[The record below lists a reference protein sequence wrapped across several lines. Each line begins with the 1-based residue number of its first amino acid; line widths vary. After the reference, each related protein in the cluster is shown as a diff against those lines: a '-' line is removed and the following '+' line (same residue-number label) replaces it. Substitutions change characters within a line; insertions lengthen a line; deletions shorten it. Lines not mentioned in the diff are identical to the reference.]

1 MKRLLAMMAAML
13 IGLGAL
19 TGGQALAA
27 DQTVVVAEVS
37 GEVNAAMSAY
47 IEDVI
52 ENAEESGSAVVLNID
67 TYGGQILEADNIKK
81 TLLSATV
88 PVDCYIRGNALSAGV
103 LIAISCEH
111 IIMADSAVIGAA
123 ETIPNDEKTLSTW
136 VGILKSAAEAR
147 GRDANLIAAMA
158 DKRIAIEGVT
168 EADELLTLGA
178 QEAADL
184 KLADGTA
191 ANINDALRQLGYA
204 DAAVS
209 EQPMSF
215 PTRAAQF
222 LTSTTIASLLFI
234 AAIVCMGVEIFTP
247 GFGIFGA
254 LSILFFGL
262 YFGGSFLAG
271 YAEWWAAALFVFG
284 IVMVG
289 VEIAVPGF
297 GVFGIL
303 GILGIGAGLL
313 FAARD
318 LGSFLIIFASGVVGS
333 AVLLPILYKIFK
345 RMGLIRKVVLFSNM
359 ESAEGYT
366 SHDKRESLVGKQGV
380 AETDLRPAGFARVN
394 GARLEVVSNGAY
406 IVKGSA
412 VVVVG
417 HTPGR
422 IVVDGIKEEDM

>member
-1 MKRLLAMMAAML
+1 MKRLLAVMAAML
-13 IGLGAL
+13 IGLGVF

-52 ENAEESGSAVVLNID
+52 DNAEKSGSAVVLNID

-81 TLLSATV
+81 TLLGAKV
-88 PVDCYIRGNALSAGV
+88 PVDGYISGNALSAGV

-147 GRDANLIAAMA
+147 GRDASLVAAMA
-158 DKRIAIEGVT
+158 DKRMAIEGVT
-168 EADELLTLGA
+168 QADELLTLGA
-178 QEAADL
+178 QEAEGL
-184 KLADGTA
+184 RLSDGTS
-191 ANINDALRQLGYA
+191 ANIDEALKQLGYS

-215 PTRAAQF
+215 PTKAAQF

-254 LSILFFGL
+254 LSIFFFGL

-271 YAEWWAAALFVFG
+271 YAQWWTAALFVFG
-284 IVMVG
+284 IVMVII
-289 VEIAVPGF
+289 EIVVPGF

-303 GILGIGAGLL
+303 GIIGIGAGLL

-318 LGSFLIIFASGVVGS
+318 LASFLIIFVSGVVGS
-333 AVLLPILYKIFK
+333 AVLLPILYQILK
-345 RMGLIRKVVLFSNM
+345 RLGLVRKVVLFGNM
-359 ESAEGYT
+359 EAMEGYT
-366 SHDKRESLVGKQGV
+366 SHEKSESLVGKQGI
-380 AETDLRPAGFARVN
+380 AETDLRPAGFARIN
-394 GARLEVVSNGAY
+394 ETRFEVVSDGGY
-406 IVKGSA
+406 IVKGSSVK
-412 VVVVG
+412 VVV

-422 IVVDGIKEEDM
+422 IVVDEIKEEDM

>member
-52 ENAEESGSAVVLNID
+52 ENAEGSGSAVVLNID

-254 LSILFFGL
+254 LSILCFGL

-366 SHDKRESLVGKQGV
+366 SHDKSESLVGKQGI

-422 IVVDGIKEEDM
+422 IVVNGIKEEDM